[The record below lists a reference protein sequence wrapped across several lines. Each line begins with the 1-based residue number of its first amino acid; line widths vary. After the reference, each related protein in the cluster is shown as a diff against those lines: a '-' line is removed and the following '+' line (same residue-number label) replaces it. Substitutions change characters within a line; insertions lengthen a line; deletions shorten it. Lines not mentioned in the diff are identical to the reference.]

1 MLSDVALRASDV
13 GRHQQLT
20 CVGFFLCRSSAQDSS
35 GLELLMLRLGYDG
48 PMYHGVSKGSYP
60 VERGWTM
67 VGKVPVRSRSLMYLS
82 SSCACSPGVLI
93 KKA

>member
-1 MLSDVALRASDV
+1 VNAPMLSDVALRASDV

-60 VERGWTM
+60 VEWGLPDGGRA
-67 VGKVPVRSRSLMYLS
+67 VPVRSRSLM
-82 SSCACSPGVLI
+82 
-93 KKA
+93 